1 VNSSYHY
8 LFGPVLSRRLGIS
21 LGVDFIPYKTCNYD
35 CVYCERNATTDMSI
49 IRREFVPPKDIISE
63 LDRFLA
69 THPHLDYITF
79 SGSGEPTLYT
89 GIGVI
94 ARTIKTV
101 HPDYQVALI
110 TNGSLF
116 SDPAVRQ
123 DVLFCDVIIPSLDAA
138 TNEVFA
144 KINKPHPSITTE
156 MVISGLEALRDEFK
170 GKIWLEIFI
179 IPDLNDSLDEI
190 QKLHDAILRI
200 RPDKVQLNT
209 LDRPG
214 AEAWIQ
220 PATERHLKDIAAQLD
235 YPSVEIIHAL
245 GSQ

>member
-1 VNSSYHY
+1 MNSSYRY
-8 LFGPVLSRRLGIS
+8 LFGPVLSRRLGVS

-35 CVYCERNATTDMSI
+35 CVYCERNMTTCLSS
-49 IRREFVPPKDIISE
+49 IRREFVPPGDIITE
-63 LDRFLA
+63 LDRYLA
-69 THPHLDYITF
+69 TNPHLDYITF

-89 GIGVI
+89 GIGVV
-94 ARTIKTV
+94 ARTITTSY
-101 HPDYQVALI
+101 PDYQVALI

-123 DVLFCDVIIPSLDAA
+123 DVLDCDVIIPSLDAA

-144 KINKPHPSITTE
+144 KINKPLPPISTE

-170 GKIWLEIFI
+170 GNMWLEIFI
-179 IPDLNDSLDEI
+179 IPGLNDSLDEI
-190 QKLHDAILRI
+190 QKLHEAVLRI

-214 AEAWIQ
+214 VETWIQ
-220 PATERHLKDIAAQLD
+220 PATQKQLKDIASQLD
-235 YPSVEIIHAL
+235 YSSVEIIQAL